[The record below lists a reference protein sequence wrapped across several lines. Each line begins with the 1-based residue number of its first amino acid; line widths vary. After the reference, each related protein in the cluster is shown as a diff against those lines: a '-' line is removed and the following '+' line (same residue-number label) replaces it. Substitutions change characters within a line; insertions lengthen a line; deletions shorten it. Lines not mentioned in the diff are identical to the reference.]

1 MGNIN
6 FEVVPV
12 SGRIQTNFEQ
22 VKAQLADQVS
32 PYENVV
38 FTEETKADAKKTV
51 ADLRKLKKSIDDER
65 KEVKKQWMAPYEK
78 FESEVKDLLSMV
90 DRPINFI
97 NGQVEEFEKKRLEE
111 RKAEIEAIYEEE
123 IGDLREFLSIYRIM
137 DEKWNNAGT
146 TVKAIRK
153 SMTEKIA
160 SVRAGKI
167 AIESMQSDAVP
178 DALRKYQAT
187 LNLPDSVAY
196 VTQYEA
202 QKAEMLRKEEE
213 KRREEE
219 ERKHQEELERVREEE
234 RHRVAEEERIR
245 REAEQ
250 KVMDDVK
257 TVDEDR
263 AAPLT
268 APQSHKAVYTVVGTD
283 DELRDLEMAMESLG
297 LYYERKMYCV

>member
-22 VKAQLADQVS
+22 VKAQLAEQVS

-111 RKAEIEAIYEEE
+111 RKAEIEDIYEEE
-123 IGDLREFLSIYRIM
+123 IGDLSEFLPIYRVM

-187 LNLPDSVAY
+187 LNLPDSIAY

-202 QKAEMLRKEEE
+202 QKVEMLRKEEE

-219 ERKHQEELERVREEE
+219 ERRHQAELERVRKEE
-234 RHRVAEEERIR
+234 RYRVAEEERIR